1 MTVTKFGYEMNYT
14 AEVIDLRPYADLA
27 MRRMWRI
34 QFPNKYGASIIGGG
48 PGTWGDGEKTF
59 EVMVLYKGEPCDD
72 TPIANDVLGYQSED
86 EVHDILKQLEN
97 LT

>member
-1 MTVTKFGYEMNYT
+1 MTVTKFGYELNYKT
-14 AEVIDLRPYADLA
+14 EFIDLRPYADLA

-48 PGTWGDGEKTF
+48 PGAYGDGEKTF
-59 EVMVLYKGEPCDD
+59 EVMILYDGEPCYD
-72 TPIANDVLGYQSED
+72 TPITNDVLGYQTED
-86 EVHDILKQLEN
+86 EVHEILKQIEN